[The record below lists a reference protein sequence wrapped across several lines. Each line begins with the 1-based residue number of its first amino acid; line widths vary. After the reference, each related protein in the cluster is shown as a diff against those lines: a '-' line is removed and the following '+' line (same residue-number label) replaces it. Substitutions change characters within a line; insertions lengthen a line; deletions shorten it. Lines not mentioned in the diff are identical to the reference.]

1 MVGTEL
7 SEDGQ
12 RIFLPLAIHTQQVHG
27 EEALDKEAPVFQSF
41 SHIDLCCSLL
51 SCPLLWIRPMRR
63 LLAAAAPPMGG
74 CDRFTSTVICIR

>member
-7 SEDGQ
+7 SEYGQ

-51 SCPLLWIRPMRR
+51 SCPLLWI
-63 LLAAAAPPMGG
+63 
-74 CDRFTSTVICIR
+74 